1 MRLLLFIPCLQGKS
15 VRGLEARQRVFE
27 GDVY

>member
-15 VRGLEARQRVFE
+15 ISGLEARKRVFE
-27 GDVY
+27 DDVY